1 MEDTSGYTVLVVE
14 DDPTHQLL
22 IRKALTSDEAF
33 GLVQFAENSE
43 DAERFARQLS
53 FDALLVDNRI
63 PGSRGLDLISTLKAD
78 GVDAPFV
85 LMTSAGNED
94 LAVQAYRQN
103 VADYVIK
110 DPDFWRDLPQV
121 LTRVIE
127 TSRTE
132 RSEQALRDR
141 LSRAANRLDEL
152 NTEIQLQNQQL
163 RETQAELEARNAEL
177 QALNR
182 KLQQAYSDLGDFTF
196 VVAQSLDR
204 PLTTIRSTLESL
216 SAAHLN
222 GKNDALQPEIER
234 AGLAA
239 EHLARLRERL
249 HRLSVLSH
257 LRDAAPL
264 DEDIVFNRVQAEL
277 TRQAH

>member
-1 MEDTSGYTVLVVE
+1 LEDTPGFSVLVVE

-22 IRKALTSDEAF
+22 IRKALNSDPTF
-33 GLVQFAENSE
+33 VLVQFAETSE
-43 DAERFARQLS
+43 DAERFARQMS

-63 PGSRGLDLISTLKAD
+63 PGRRGLDLISTLRND

-127 TSRTE
+127 TSRVR
-132 RSEQALRDR
+132 RSEVALRGR
-141 LSRAANRLDEL
+141 LERAARRLDEL

-163 RETQAELEARNAEL
+163 RHAQAELEDR
-177 QALNR
+177 NR
-182 KLQQAYSDLGDFTF
+182 KLHQAYSDLGDFTY
-196 VVAQSLDR
+196 VVAQTLDR
-204 PLTTIRSTLESL
+204 PMRTIREALAAGAAPDAETLERARH
-216 SAAHLN
+216 AA
-222 GKNDALQPEIER
+222 D
-234 AGLAA
+234 
-239 EHLARLRERL
+239 HLARLRERL
-249 HRLSVLSH
+249 HHLSVLSH
-257 LRDAAPL
+257 LRETPTP
-264 DEDIVFNRVQAEL
+264 DEDEVFQRVQADL
-277 TRQAH
+277 TSQIRH